1 MSNEDNKILKNN
13 REEESFKA
21 PVIRYADLECLI
33 EKMHLCQSNL
43 EKCYTEKKTKHTLS
57 DCSLF
62 TNCLFDETKNK
73 LDCYRGE
80 NCMERF

>member
-21 PVIRYADLECLI
+21 PVIRYADLC
-33 EKMHLCQSNL
+33 KNNL
-43 EKCYTEKKTKHTLS
+43 EKCYTEKKIKHTLS
-57 DCSLF
+57 GCSLF

-73 LDCYRGE
+73 PDCYRGE